1 MKIRPIVAIAAFTLL
16 AAASPACA
24 EAEVRHEQVQF
35 QAGTSGATVKGTV
48 KGRQIVDY
56 RLRATAGQNLDV
68 AIKAGKGSPYFNVL
82 TAGGDSPLFV
92 GSISGDH
99 FFGQLP
105 KDGEYTIRVYLLG
118 NAASSNQS
126 ATFTLDIDITSKPV
140 SAARGS
146 TPPARYDA
154 SGKIKCS
161 EDKDTLDRQCD
172 FRVVRNLAARSA
184 QIWIAYGPDGR
195 TRVLHIASKKF
206 TTDDGAGLSA
216 QRADDNWHI
225 SVGGREF
232 YLIPDALLHG
242 G

>member
-56 RLRATAGQNLDV
+56 RLRPTAGQNLDV
-68 AIKAGKGSPYFNVL
+68 AIKAGKLSPYFNVL

-146 TPPARYDA
+146 TPPAR
-154 SGKIKCS
+154 
-161 EDKDTLDRQCD
+161 
-172 FRVVRNLAARSA
+172 
-184 QIWIAYGPDGR
+184 
-195 TRVLHIASKKF
+195 
-206 TTDDGAGLSA
+206 
-216 QRADDNWHI
+216 
-225 SVGGREF
+225 
-232 YLIPDALLHG
+232 
-242 G
+242 

>member
-126 ATFTLDIDITSKPV
+126 ATFTLDIDITGKPV

-154 SGKIKCS
+154 SCATSPPAAPRSGS
-161 EDKDTLDRQCD
+161 PTAPMGAPVFYTLPAK
-172 FRVVRNLAARSA
+172 NSPPMTGPASPPSA
-184 QIWIAYGPDGR
+184 QTTTG
-195 TRVLHIASKKF
+195 VSASV
-206 TTDDGAGLSA
+206 AGSS
-216 QRADDNWHI
+216 I
-225 SVGGREF
+225 
-232 YLIPDALLHG
+232 
-242 G
+242 